1 MINQAGITH
10 FPGNLKALFAATKT
24 CFSISIAKICFAN
37 FTQHPGF
44 LLQIIVLAPDFQAFI
59 HEVQEFL
66 TVCGEDRVYQIV
78 NVELLLRRHPPEAVI
93 GFLNLLRDDYKKE
106 LKQIIQK
113 NKTDPRINE
122 LVAKNFRIRMA
133 INTIKNAE
141 KGVKN
146 AA

>member
-1 MINQAGITH
+1 MTKRVIN
-10 FPGNLKALFAATKT
+10 
-24 CFSISIAKICFAN
+24 
-37 FTQHPGF
+37 
-44 LLQIIVLAPDFQAFI
+44 
-59 HEVQEFL
+59 EVQEYL

-106 LKQIIQK
+106 LKQTIQK

-133 INTIKNAE
+133 INTIKNAK